1 MQVVPLPL
9 PTATLRTSQR
19 PSSALLPSLHLP
31 FYPSSL
37 PTNTTRLFL
46 PPLHSATATPTPTQE
61 PLLDTPTN
69 ESTFIDIG
77 YISSVHGLHGEL
89 RVKPTTDF
97 PQLRFSTPGRRW
109 LRQKVLNAET
119 LREVE
124 LEEGREHPALK
135 SWILKFKGIDSVDQ
149 AKMLIGATLLVT
161 EEDKP
166 DLEEGEF
173 YTHDLVGMR
182 VFLKES
188 RELVGTVINV
198 FNSGANDLLQVSLD
212 SSFDILDKSGKPRSA
227 GTEASDQL
235 VLVPF
240 VEAIVPDV
248 DMERRE
254 MHITPPKGLLE
265 LNLRYDERSKKERRQ
280 LVRHTFLYF
289 TANLLFLLSCPL
301 FFFFDNYESFVVI
314 DDAGLPFLEWKE
326 RKKFSK
332 QLIAVKKKLVE
343 MEQQHVF
350 HGLRY
355 GEKEQRRLLSG
366 QIVDVNSKLL
376 QEALQSLEQ
385 PIKRWNMAELVRS
398 LEAKLISSLEISA
411 ESFVDRS
418 KKLVGDMRM
427 QEKGLTL
434 MSKGKMAIVLLLSE
448 IENQDCIRN
457 PGNVETEATES
468 SPLTLLQKLLCNH
481 ETFVEDR
488 VSVPLIL
495 VSSAEQ
501 IQPLTTLFTNNHHF
515 GFDSE
520 KVWFLEEEKLPVIS
534 SLPEG
539 ENKYKIL
546 MKSPWE
552 ILQAP
557 AGSGAFISLF
567 SKHNIMDNLIN
578 MGVEYIEVC
587 CPSGRIAGGN
597 SLLLGLVRSRG
608 ANIGIQISHANADAL
623 ADSDKNVDMI
633 FSVDFVN
640 KLLKESNILQFDATE
655 KANSYVEK
663 VDKEWVTVTSS
674 TPNSFELSCNIYSS
688 LNACPLDKVCVLQV
702 RE

>member
-31 FYPSSL
+31 FYPYSL
-37 PTNTTRLFL
+37 PTNTTRLLL

-109 LRQKVLNAET
+109 LRQKVLSAET

-280 LVRHTFLYF
+280 L
-289 TANLLFLLSCPL
+289 
-301 FFFFDNYESFVVI
+301 
-314 DDAGLPFLEWKE
+314 EWKE

-355 GEKEQRRLLSG
+355 GEKEQRRLLSE

-457 PGNVETEATES
+457 PGNVETEATEG
-468 SPLTLLQKLLCNH
+468 SPLTLHQKLLCNH

-501 IQPLTTLFTNNHHF
+501 IQPLTTLFTNNNHF

-557 AGSGAFISLF
+557 AGSGGFISLF

-608 ANIGIQISHANADAL
+608 ANIGIQISHANANAL

>member
-280 LVRHTFLYF
+280 
-289 TANLLFLLSCPL
+289 
-301 FFFFDNYESFVVI
+301 
-314 DDAGLPFLEWKE
+314 LEWKE

>member
-19 PSSALLPSLHLP
+19 PSGAIHLP

-37 PTNTTRLFL
+37 PTNTTRLLL

-161 EEDKP
+161 KEDRP

-188 RELVGTVINV
+188 GELVGTVINV

-227 GTEASDQL
+227 ETEASDQL

-280 LVRHTFLYF
+280 L
-289 TANLLFLLSCPL
+289 
-301 FFFFDNYESFVVI
+301 
-314 DDAGLPFLEWKE
+314 EWKE

-355 GEKEQRRLLSG
+355 GEKEQRRLLSE

-427 QEKGLTL
+427 QEKGLKL

-448 IENQDCIRN
+448 ENQDCIRN

-501 IQPLTTLFTNNHHF
+501 IQPLTTLFTNNNHF

-557 AGSGAFISLF
+557 AGSGGFISLF

-608 ANIGIQISHANADAL
+608 ANIGIQIPHANAI

-633 FSVDFVN
+633 FSMDFVS
-640 KLLKESNILQFDATE
+640 KLLKESNILQFDAIE

-674 TPNSFELSCNIYSS
+674 IPNSFELSCNIYSS
-688 LNACPLDKVCVLQV
+688 LNACPLDKLCVLQV

>member
-61 PLLDTPTN
+61 PLLHTPTN

-198 FNSGANDLLQVSLD
+198 FNSGASDLLQVSLD

-280 LVRHTFLYF
+280 L
-289 TANLLFLLSCPL
+289 
-301 FFFFDNYESFVVI
+301 
-314 DDAGLPFLEWKE
+314 EWKE

-355 GEKEQRRLLSG
+355 GEKEQRRLLSE

-434 MSKGKMAIVLLLSE
+434 MSKGKMAIVLLSSE

-501 IQPLTTLFTNNHHF
+501 IQPLTTLFTNNNHF

-534 SLPEG
+534 SLLEG

-557 AGSGAFISLF
+557 AGSGGFISLF

-608 ANIGIQISHANADAL
+608 ANIGIQISHANANAL

>member
-61 PLLDTPTN
+61 PLLHTPTN

-198 FNSGANDLLQVSLD
+198 FNSGASDLLQVSLD

-280 LVRHTFLYF
+280 L
-289 TANLLFLLSCPL
+289 
-301 FFFFDNYESFVVI
+301 
-314 DDAGLPFLEWKE
+314 EWKE

-355 GEKEQRRLLSG
+355 GEKEQRRLLSE

-385 PIKRWNMAELVRS
+385 PIKSRWNMAELVRS

-434 MSKGKMAIVLLLSE
+434 MSKGKMAIVLLSSE

-501 IQPLTTLFTNNHHF
+501 IQPLTTLFTNNNHF

-534 SLPEG
+534 SLLEG

-557 AGSGAFISLF
+557 AGSGGFISLF

-608 ANIGIQISHANADAL
+608 ANIGIQISHANANAL

>member
-1 MQVVPLPL
+1 MQVLPLPL
-9 PTATLRTSQR
+9 PTTTLRTSQR
-19 PSSALLPSLHLP
+19 PFSALLPSLHLP

-37 PTNTTRLFL
+37 PTNTTRLPL

-61 PLLDTPTN
+61 PLLDATSN
-69 ESTFIDIG
+69 EPIFIDIG

-119 LREVE
+119 FREIE

-173 YTHDLVGMR
+173 YTYDLVGMR
-182 VFLKES
+182 VFMKES

-212 SSFDILDKSGKPRSA
+212 SSFDILDKSGKPRSEEA
-227 GTEASDQL
+227 EASDQL

-248 DMERRE
+248 DMESRE

-265 LNLRYDERSKKERRQ
+265 LNLRYDERTKKERRQ
-280 LVRHTFLYF
+280 
-289 TANLLFLLSCPL
+289 
-301 FFFFDNYESFVVI
+301 
-314 DDAGLPFLEWKE
+314 LEWKE

-332 QLIAVKKKLVE
+332 RLIAAKKKLIE

-355 GEKEQRRLLSG
+355 GEKEQRRLLSE

-385 PIKRWNMAELVRS
+385 PIKRWNMAELVHS
-398 LEAKLISSLEISA
+398 LEGKLISSLEISA
-411 ESFVDRS
+411 ESFVNRN
-418 KKLVGDMRM
+418 KKLVGDMKM
-427 QEKGLTL
+427 HEKGLKLT
-434 MSKGKMAIVLLLSE
+434 SKGKMAIVLLLNE
-448 IENQDCIRN
+448 IENQDCVGD
-457 PGNVETEATES
+457 PGTVEIETEATES
-468 SPLTLLQKLLCNH
+468 SPHNLLQKLLCNP
-481 ETFVEDR
+481 EFFVEDR

-501 IQPLTTLFTNNHHF
+501 IQSLTTLFTNNNHF

-534 SLPEG
+534 SVPEG
-539 ENKYKIL
+539 ENKYRIL

-552 ILQAP
+552 ILQSP
-557 AGSGAFISLF
+557 TGSGGFISLL
-567 SKHNIMDNLIN
+567 SKHSIVDNLIN

-587 CPSGRIAGGN
+587 CPSERIAGGN

-608 ANIGIQISHANADAL
+608 ADIGIQISHANAI
-623 ADSDKNVDMI
+623 ADSEKNVNMI
-633 FSVDFVN
+633 FSMDFVS
-640 KLLKESNILQFDATE
+640 KLLKQGNILQFDAIE
-655 KANSYVEK
+655 KANSFVEK

>member
-280 LVRHTFLYF
+280 L
-289 TANLLFLLSCPL
+289 
-301 FFFFDNYESFVVI
+301 
-314 DDAGLPFLEWKE
+314 EWKE

-385 PIKRWNMAELVRS
+385 PIKSRWNMAELVRS